1 MRSNDILYF
10 ILDSAQI
17 QCYCNSGDN
26 CFNNTCNID
35 NETDSQCEVVYL
47 PSTEVKLNYLCFI
60 KKEGMLDTNQCGD
73 ETPTHYCCNNF
84 NECNRCPPC
93 EIFSNYTDLLMESC
107 QSCRIPPS
115 PSQSPESPL
124 PSNQPLNLEQIVFIV
139 FGCTTLPFL
148 LVIASVVILLVCY
161 GYHQKNQSRSSLESN
176 HIDLDHDMQPV
187 GISSSGGTSSGMNG
201 PRMLRSRTV
210 SHDLHKIRVIGKGR
224 FGEVWL
230 CKPRAEYDHQLIAMK
245 VFQYRHEAAWTREID
260 IYNTYMLNHNNIL
273 KFLGNDRMEFPHTV
287 ELCTLFEY
295 HENGTL
301 YEYLKSRESLSFS
314 ESHFMGVSFFTG
326 LEYLHRTITAGVQK
340 PGIAHRDI
348 KSRNI
353 LVKQDQSLCISDL
366 GMAVKAST
374 SDDGTESVDEEPTN
388 KLSGTKRYMSPEI
401 LNGSMDYKKFISY
414 TRSDIYSA
422 SLTLWEL
429 FACCT
434 INGVHHT
441 YNLPYYNMVPLD
453 PDINQ
458 MKECVCILNKR
469 PELPSFWDDNDV
481 S

>member
-1 MRSNDILYF
+1 
-10 ILDSAQI
+10 
-17 QCYCNSGDN
+17 
-26 CFNNTCNID
+26 
-35 NETDSQCEVVYL
+35 
-47 PSTEVKLNYLCFI
+47 
-60 KKEGMLDTNQCGD
+60 
-73 ETPTHYCCNNF
+73 
-84 NECNRCPPC
+84 
-93 EIFSNYTDLLMESC
+93 
-107 QSCRIPPS
+107 
-115 PSQSPESPL
+115 
-124 PSNQPLNLEQIVFIV
+124 
-139 FGCTTLPFL
+139 
-148 LVIASVVILLVCY
+148 
-161 GYHQKNQSRSSLESN
+161 
-176 HIDLDHDMQPV
+176 MQPV

-469 PELPSFWDDNDV
+469 PELPSFWDDNDNF
-481 S
+481 SSIKSIIEEGWADRPNTRPTALSILKKLQKIDTKIKL